1 MILELVE
8 FDTPKGW
15 GREQVMDDARKVF
28 AKWQA
33 NADLKRKH
41 FLLDETGKTIAGVY
55 IWPSIEAAKRA
66 HNAEWQQSVVQRTGG
81 AARIRYFD
89 LLALVDNE
97 AGKVTEFA
105 ENPFEPAVS

>member
-8 FDTPKGW
+8 FDTPEGW

-41 FLLDETGKTIAGVY
+41 FLVDESGKTIAGVY
-55 IWPSIEAAKRA
+55 IWTSIEAAKRA
-66 HNAEWQQSVVQRTGG
+66 HNAEWQKSVIQRTGG
-81 AARIRYFD
+81 APRMRYFD

-97 AGKVTEFA
+97 SGKVSEFPEA
-105 ENPFEPAVS
+105 AFEPATL

>member
-8 FDTPKGW
+8 FDTPEGW

-41 FLLDETGKTIAGVY
+41 FLVDESGKTIAGVY
-55 IWPSIEAAKRA
+55 IWTSIEAAKQA
-66 HNAEWQQSVVQRTGG
+66 HNEEWQKSVIQRTGG
-81 AARIRYFD
+81 APRMRYFD

-97 AGKVTEFA
+97 QGNVSEFPEA
-105 ENPFEPAVS
+105 AFEPATP